1 MEKYFTKAE
10 AIETLI
16 ETLDGYT
23 GYYEDLHNEAFNS
36 TYYIVG
42 TYVAKQALTEYGV
55 FDAIDKVV
63 QFEEDNFGEV
73 TTDLTEPEHIANVL
87 WYIVTNEF
95 MCDIKELCEVDGQA
109 DDETNERLI
118 EVLKAEL
125 NKEDK

>member
-1 MEKYFTKAE
+1 MEKYFTRAE

-23 GYYEDLHNEAFNS
+23 GYYEDLHSEAFNS

-55 FDAIDKVV
+55 FDAIGKVV

-73 TTDLTEPEHIANVL
+73 TIDVTEPEHIANVL
-87 WYIVTNEF
+87 WYIVTYEF
-95 MCDIKELCEVDGQA
+95 MYNIEELCDAEGLA

-118 EVLKAEL
+118 EILKNEL
-125 NKEDK
+125 GKEDK